1 MENETSA
8 MTETQANA
16 IQDNEPATH
25 GSAANSEPTAMNEP
39 FTTPTSAKQPTRAKV
54 IFEQVELFELDAVE
68 ARDTEYL
75 RKLLEPH
82 YSAAT
87 DAKFEY
93 RQEGETLVVTMIKQ
107 NPPKG

>member
-1 MENETSA
+1 MENETITLTNSQD
-8 MTETQANA
+8 EQALP
-16 IQDNEPATH
+16 IQDVNADSPAQQQP
-25 GSAANSEPTAMNEP
+25 PT
-39 FTTPTSAKQPTRAKV
+39 KAKV
-54 IFEQVELFELDAVE
+54 MFEQTVLFELEPDE

-93 RQEGETLVVTMIKQ
+93 RQEGDVLIVTMLKQ

>member
-1 MENETSA
+1 MENAIIAT
-8 MTETQANA
+8 TEIQANN
-16 IQDNEPATH
+16 D
-25 GSAANSEPTAMNEP
+25 S
-39 FTTPTSAKQPTRAKV
+39 PTRSSSEQSPTKAKV
-54 IFEQVELFELDAVE
+54 MFEQIVLFELDAAE

-93 RQEGETLVVTMIKQ
+93 REDGEWLVVTMIKQ

>member
-1 MENETSA
+1 MENGTTTTTDA
-8 MTETQANA
+8 HVDQLQQTAPALQDNQQQVQTQAVN
-16 IQDNEPATH
+16 P
-25 GSAANSEPTAMNEP
+25 AAN
-39 FTTPTSAKQPTRAKV
+39 TTPQLPPTKAKV
-54 IFEQVELFELDAVE
+54 MFEQVILFELEPEE

-93 RQEGETLVVTMIKQ
+93 KQEGDWLIVTMIKQ

>member
-1 MENETSA
+1 MENET
-8 MTETQANA
+8 
-16 IQDNEPATH
+16 
-25 GSAANSEPTAMNEP
+25 
-39 FTTPTSAKQPTRAKV
+39 TTKTDSQNDQAKQVQHATENSNTQQPPTKAKV
-54 IFEQVELFELDAVE
+54 MFEEVVLFELEPEE

-93 RQEGETLVVTMIKQ
+93 RQEGDVLIVTMLKQ

>member
-1 MENETSA
+1 MENETIT
-8 MTETQANA
+8 MTDSQNEQAKLVQDVNADSPTQ
-16 IQDNEPATH
+16 QQP
-25 GSAANSEPTAMNEP
+25 PT
-39 FTTPTSAKQPTRAKV
+39 KAKV
-54 IFEQVELFELDAVE
+54 MFEQTVLFELEPDE

-87 DAKFEY
+87 DAKFDY
-93 RQEGETLVVTMIKQ
+93 RQEGDVLIVTMLKQ

>member
-1 MENETSA
+1 MDPET
-8 MTETQANA
+8 
-16 IQDNEPATH
+16 
-25 GSAANSEPTAMNEP
+25 
-39 FTTPTSAKQPTRAKV
+39 TTPSFDSPTQVANDGANDQPVLEATTSIPAPTKAKV
-54 IFEQVELFELDAVE
+54 IFEQVELFELEPDE

-82 YSAAT
+82 YPAAT

-93 RQEGETLVVTMIKQ
+93 KQEGDCLVVTMIKQ

>member
-1 MENETSA
+1 MENETTT
-8 MTETQANA
+8 MTDSHDEQAKQV
-16 IQDNEPATH
+16 QDANE
-25 GSAANSEPTAMNEP
+25 NS
-39 FTTPTSAKQPTRAKV
+39 SVQQQPTRAKV
-54 IFEQVELFELDAVE
+54 MFEQTVLFELEPDE

-87 DAKFEY
+87 DAKFDY
-93 RQEGETLVVTMIKQ
+93 RQEGDVLIVTMLKQ

>member
-1 MENETSA
+1 MENETITITDSQN
-8 MTETQANA
+8 EQSNPTQ
-16 IQDNEPATH
+16 DATK
-25 GSAANSEPTAMNEP
+25 NSLTQQLPPT
-39 FTTPTSAKQPTRAKV
+39 KAKV
-54 IFEQVELFELDAVE
+54 MFEQTVLFELEPDE

-93 RQEGETLVVTMIKQ
+93 RQEGDVLIVTMLKQ

>member
-1 MENETSA
+1 MENETIT
-8 MTETQANA
+8 MTDSPDEQAQQVQDVNA
-16 IQDNEPATH
+16 DVPAQQQ
-25 GSAANSEPTAMNEP
+25 
-39 FTTPTSAKQPTRAKV
+39 TPSKAKV
-54 IFEQVELFELDAVE
+54 IFDQTVLFELEPDE

-93 RQEGETLVVTMIKQ
+93 RQEGDVLIVTMLKQ

>member
-1 MENETSA
+1 M
-8 MTETQANA
+8 
-16 IQDNEPATH
+16 
-25 GSAANSEPTAMNEP
+25 
-39 FTTPTSAKQPTRAKV
+39 
-54 IFEQVELFELDAVE
+54 FEEVVLFELEPEE

-93 RQEGETLVVTMIKQ
+93 RQEGDVLIVTMLKQ

>member
-1 MENETSA
+1 MENETITTTDSRDEQSKPVQVA
-8 MTETQANA
+8 TENSPTQ
-16 IQDNEPATH
+16 Q
-25 GSAANSEPTAMNEP
+25 SPT
-39 FTTPTSAKQPTRAKV
+39 KAKV
-54 IFEQVELFELDAVE
+54 MFEQTVLFELEPDE

-87 DAKFEY
+87 DAKFDY
-93 RQEGETLVVTMIKQ
+93 RQEGDVLIVTMLKQ

>member
-1 MENETSA
+1 MENETIT
-8 MTETQANA
+8 MTDSQND
-16 IQDNEPATH
+16 Q
-25 GSAANSEPTAMNEP
+25 
-39 FTTPTSAKQPTRAKV
+39 AKQVQGATENSPTQQPPTKAKV
-54 IFEQVELFELDAVE
+54 MFEQAILFELEPDE

-93 RQEGETLVVTMIKQ
+93 RQEGDVLIVTMLKQ

>member
-1 MENETSA
+1 MDPETTIPSDNRP
-8 MTETQANA
+8 TQTVNDAPDG
-16 IQDNEPATH
+16 QPV
-25 GSAANSEPTAMNEP
+25 SPTAAVTIAP
-39 FTTPTSAKQPTRAKV
+39 VLTRAKV
-54 IFEQVELFELDAVE
+54 MFEQVELFELEPDE

-82 YSAAT
+82 YPAAT

-93 RQEGETLVVTMIKQ
+93 KEQGDCLVVTMIKQ

>member
-1 MENETSA
+1 ME
-8 MTETQANA
+8 TET
-16 IQDNEPATH
+16 ITMTDSQDNKAKPVQDATENS
-25 GSAANSEPTAMNEP
+25 SAQT
-39 FTTPTSAKQPTRAKV
+39 QPTKAKV
-54 IFEQVELFELDAVE
+54 MFEQTVLFELEPDE

-93 RQEGETLVVTMIKQ
+93 RQEGDALIVTMLKQ

>member
-1 MENETSA
+1 MENETITTTDS
-8 MTETQANA
+8 Q
-16 IQDNEPATH
+16 NEQ
-25 GSAANSEPTAMNEP
+25 
-39 FTTPTSAKQPTRAKV
+39 AKQVQDTTENSPTQQQPPTKAKV
-54 IFEQVELFELDAVE
+54 MFEQTILFELGPDE

-93 RQEGETLVVTMIKQ
+93 RQEGDVLIVTMLKQ

>member
-1 MENETSA
+1 MENETITITDS
-8 MTETQANA
+8 Q
-16 IQDNEPATH
+16 NEQ
-25 GSAANSEPTAMNEP
+25 
-39 FTTPTSAKQPTRAKV
+39 AKQVQGAAENSSTQPQPTKAKV
-54 IFEQVELFELDAVE
+54 MFEQTVLFELAPDE
-68 ARDTEYL
+68 TRDTEYL

-93 RQEGETLVVTMIKQ
+93 RQEGDVLIVTMLKQ

>member
-1 MENETSA
+1 MENETTT
-8 MTETQANA
+8 MTDSQNEQAKLVQDVNADSPTQ
-16 IQDNEPATH
+16 QQP
-25 GSAANSEPTAMNEP
+25 PT
-39 FTTPTSAKQPTRAKV
+39 KAKV
-54 IFEQVELFELDAVE
+54 MFEQAILFELEPEE

-93 RQEGETLVVTMIKQ
+93 RQEGDVLIVTMLKQ

>member
-1 MENETSA
+1 MENETITITDSHD
-8 MTETQANA
+8 EQ
-16 IQDNEPATH
+16 
-25 GSAANSEPTAMNEP
+25 
-39 FTTPTSAKQPTRAKV
+39 AKQVQDATENSPTQQQPPTKAKV
-54 IFEQVELFELDAVE
+54 MFEQTVLFELEPDE

-93 RQEGETLVVTMIKQ
+93 RQEGDVLIVTMLKQ
-107 NPPKG
+107 NPPMG

>member
-1 MENETSA
+1 MEPDT
-8 MTETQANA
+8 T
-16 IQDNEPATH
+16 I
-25 GSAANSEPTAMNEP
+25 PTNEP
-39 FTTPTSAKQPTRAKV
+39 FTPTVNTAPDGQPVSPAHMSPTAPALTRAK
-54 IFEQVELFELDAVE
+54 IMFEQVELFELEPDE

-82 YSAAT
+82 YPAAT

-93 RQEGETLVVTMIKQ
+93 KEQGDCLVVTMIKQ

>member
-1 MENETSA
+1 MENETITMIDSQND
-8 MTETQANA
+8 QAKQ
-16 IQDNEPATH
+16 IQDATE
-25 GSAANSEPTAMNEP
+25 NSPIQQQP
-39 FTTPTSAKQPTRAKV
+39 PTRAKV
-54 IFEQVELFELDAVE
+54 MFEQSVLFELEPDE

-93 RQEGETLVVTMIKQ
+93 RQEGDVLIVTMVKQ

>member
-1 MENETSA
+1 MDPETTTPSLDNPMQIANDAPNE
-8 MTETQANA
+8 QP
-16 IQDNEPATH
+16 D
-25 GSAANSEPTAMNEP
+25 
-39 FTTPTSAKQPTRAKV
+39 TTPTTDVPAPTKAKV
-54 IFEQVELFELDAVE
+54 IFEQVELFELEPDE

-82 YSAAT
+82 YPAAT

-93 RQEGETLVVTMIKQ
+93 KQEGDCLVVTMIKQ

>member
-1 MENETSA
+1 MDPETTTASLDSPTEIANDTQNE
-8 MTETQANA
+8 Q
-16 IQDNEPATH
+16 P
-25 GSAANSEPTAMNEP
+25 G
-39 FTTPTSAKQPTRAKV
+39 TTPTTSVLTPTKAKV
-54 IFEQVELFELDAVE
+54 MFEQVELFELEPDE

-82 YSAAT
+82 YPAAT

-93 RQEGETLVVTMIKQ
+93 KQEGDCLVVTMIKQ

>member
-1 MENETSA
+1 MENETITITDSHD
-8 MTETQANA
+8 EQ
-16 IQDNEPATH
+16 
-25 GSAANSEPTAMNEP
+25 
-39 FTTPTSAKQPTRAKV
+39 AKQVQDATENPPTQQIPTKAKV
-54 IFEQVELFELDAVE
+54 MFEQSVLFELEPEE

-93 RQEGETLVVTMIKQ
+93 RQEGDVLIVTMLKQ

>member
-1 MENETSA
+1 MDSEAVVITDSQDKQVQQVESDVTTSTLA
-8 MTETQANA
+8 PEM
-16 IQDNEPATH
+16 
-25 GSAANSEPTAMNEP
+25 PT
-39 FTTPTSAKQPTRAKV
+39 KAKV
-54 IFEQVELFELDAVE
+54 MFEQVVLFELDPDE

-93 RQEGETLVVTMIKQ
+93 HQEGTCLIATMIKQ